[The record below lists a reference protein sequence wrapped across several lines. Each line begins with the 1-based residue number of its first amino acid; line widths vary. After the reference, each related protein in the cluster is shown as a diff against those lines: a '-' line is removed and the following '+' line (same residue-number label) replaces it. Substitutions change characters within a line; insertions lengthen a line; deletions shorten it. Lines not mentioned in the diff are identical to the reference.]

1 MNLLVVSDTHGRADR
16 LAEVVVRTR
25 PGVLLFLGDGLRD
38 LARADLGTVAVR
50 AVRGNCDLCG
60 AEIPLTRTEI
70 FGKYRVF
77 LTHGHRFGV
86 KSSIEALVATAAAD
100 GADALLY
107 GHTHI
112 PFAAVLPEGGTYG
125 GVRLAK
131 PLAVL
136 CPGSL
141 GEPRG
146 GVPTFGTLELR
157 ENGILPAIGEL

>member
-1 MNLLVVSDTHGRADR
+1 MNLLVVSDTHGRAER
-16 LAEVVVRTR
+16 LTEVLARTH
-25 PGVLLFLGDGLRD
+25 PGVLLFLGDGLCD
-38 LARADLGTVAVR
+38 LDRAELGSVSVR
-50 AVRGNCDLCG
+50 AVRGNCDFCG
-60 AEIPLTRTEI
+60 AEVPLTRIET
-70 FGKYRVF
+70 FGGYRIF

-86 KSSIEALVATAAAD
+86 KSSIEPLVAAAAAA

-112 PFAAVLPEGGTYG
+112 PFTALLPAGECFG
-125 GVRLAK
+125 GVSLAK

-141 GEPRG
+141 GEPREG
-146 GVPTFGTLELR
+146 TPTFGTLELR